1 VYSAF
6 VRSLPPPLWPSCF
19 RPADWRRIAEGN
31 FYEAHQQLRA
41 ITSRYLKA
49 SVADYA
55 SACDVLYNGSLL
67 LLRAGHG
74 GSGGDLA
81 LMLLNDVYNKGEL
94 ECNGPN
100 KSKLLEILRAFPPVE
115 PTRKRFVSEM
125 VGWSAKMGELE
136 RGDPDIHHEVGKVY
150 AEGEQ
155 EFNFL
160 PSCTRASLFGWNR
173 PPAWFALTQRF
184 PSLLTLH
191 GLLVPPMRFP
201 SVQLTT
207 FVEGDAYDAERHLV
221 LGTAD
226 SAPVLASLHYTW
238 YRRDQP
244 HLAAIYASRSVLPYL
259 IVGNLQSANLALQTF
274 TSHLTTTNPQLLAMS
289 QPLESGKSGLS
300 LRIFPSIPLLNFLSL
315 LLLACQKADAGLF
328 RQLAKYYAP
337 HLKDAE
343 GLWSDALANVGE
355 IWFGIRIPRQGG
367 NPLMDMMGSML
378 FGGGGG
384 GAPAKTTPK
393 LAPAKAKE
401 VAPPPPTVDLD

>member
-1 VYSAF
+1 
-6 VRSLPPPLWPSCF
+6 
-19 RPADWRRIAEGN
+19 
-31 FYEAHQQLRA
+31 
-41 ITSRYLKA
+41 
-49 SVADYA
+49 
-55 SACDVLYNGSLL
+55 LYNGSLL

-150 AEGEQ
+150 AE
-155 EFNFL
+155 
-160 PSCTRASLFGWNR
+160 
-173 PPAWFALTQRF
+173 
-184 PSLLTLH
+184 
-191 GLLVPPMRFP
+191 
-201 SVQLTT
+201 
-207 FVEGDAYDAERHLV
+207 EGDAYDAERHLV